1 MAPPVFW
8 QGKVRKR
15 FYHNL
20 ISLFFPI
27 LLRSYYRYSF
37 DTLSD
42 TPTDTLSDQSIMY
55 HMTSPKINN
64 IVLSNYTMPKNELP
78 SSVRLFKAGE
88 NKTSKG
94 VFYYDPSMKDII
106 IKNAELD
113 GRDLLP
119 IDIAHLSVSSG
130 VDNPAAHRAYGWFRL
145 SVEDEGIFAKDI
157 EWTKAG
163 KELLEDRAF
172 RFISPTFTVEE
183 LNNKDTISSII
194 NFALTN
200 EPATYQP
207 MALVASKELN
217 PNSILDQSNKD
228 TNQMKHT
235 VKLDDAATEEEE
247 KQLEE
252 LVEKIEE
259 IIEEEEEV
267 KLEDSLIDEEV
278 DWKATAE
285 TLQSQLEAARDKI
298 LDLMQEIEELKSER
312 LSEEEAEEESIIEAL
327 LEELDIEE
335 EDKEVFAALGKERL
349 MKLAA
354 IKKPKALSKSKL
366 APSLIISPKTNHTVQ
381 LSDDVQ
387 AKIKRGIAQR
397 FKRRG

>member
-1 MAPPVFW
+1 
-8 QGKVRKR
+8 
-15 FYHNL
+15 
-20 ISLFFPI
+20 
-27 LLRSYYRYSF
+27 
-37 DTLSD
+37 
-42 TPTDTLSDQSIMY
+42 
-55 HMTSPKINN
+55 
-64 IVLSNYTMPKNELP
+64 MPKNELP
-78 SSVRLFKAGE
+78 SSVRLFKVGE

-94 VFYYDPSMKDII
+94 VFVYDPALKDII

-183 LNNKDTISSII
+183 IDDKEVISSVI

-207 MALVASKELN
+207 LALVASKEFN
-217 PNSILDQSNKD
+217 PSILDQSNKD
-228 TNQMKHT
+228 IHMKKT
-235 VKLDDAATEEEE
+235 VKLNDAALDEEEE

-252 LVEKIEE
+252 LVEKVVE
-259 IIEEEEEV
+259 IIEEEEEEV
-267 KLEDSLIDEEV
+267 KLEDSLIDDEV

-285 TLQSQLEAARDKI
+285 TLQNQLEAARDKI
-298 LDLMQEIEELKSER
+298 LDLMQEIEELKAER

-327 LEELDIEE
+327 LEELEIEE

-366 APSLIISPKTNHTVQ
+366 APSLIIPQKNDHTVQ

>member
-1 MAPPVFW
+1 
-8 QGKVRKR
+8 
-15 FYHNL
+15 
-20 ISLFFPI
+20 
-27 LLRSYYRYSF
+27 
-37 DTLSD
+37 
-42 TPTDTLSDQSIMY
+42 
-55 HMTSPKINN
+55 
-64 IVLSNYTMPKNELP
+64 MPKNELP

-94 VFYYDPSMKDII
+94 VFYYDPSLKDII

-183 LNNKDTISSII
+183 IDDKEMISSVI

-207 MALVASKELN
+207 LALVASKEFN
-217 PNSILDQSNKD
+217 PNSILNQPNKD
-228 TNQMKHT
+228 TNHMTKKI
-235 VKLDDAATEEEE
+235 KLNDAAIDEEEE

-252 LVEKIEE
+252 LVEKVAEL
-259 IIEEEEEV
+259 IEEEEEV
-267 KLEDSLIDEEV
+267 QLEDSLIDEEV

-285 TLQSQLEAARDKI
+285 TLQNQLEAARDKI
-298 LDLMQEIEELKSER
+298 LDLMQEIEELKAER

-327 LEELDIEE
+327 LEELEIEE

-366 APSLIISPKTNHTVQ
+366 APSLIIPQKNNHTVQ

>member
-1 MAPPVFW
+1 MIP
-8 QGKVRKR
+8 
-15 FYHNL
+15 
-20 ISLFFPI
+20 
-27 LLRSYYRYSF
+27 
-37 DTLSD
+37 
-42 TPTDTLSDQSIMY
+42 
-55 HMTSPKINN
+55 PKINN

-94 VFYYDPSMKDII
+94 VFFYDPALKDTI

-145 SVEDEGIFAKDI
+145 SVEDEGIYAKDI

-183 LNNKDTISSII
+183 LNNKEIITSII

-217 PNSILDQSNKD
+217 PISSELDQSNKD
-228 TNQMKHT
+228 THMKNT
-235 VKLDDAATEEEE
+235 VKLNDAAIEEEE
-247 KQLEE
+247 EEQLEE
-252 LVEKIEE
+252 LVEQVKE
-259 IIEEEEEV
+259 IIEEEEEEV
-267 KLEDSLIDEEV
+267 KLEDSIIDEEV

-285 TLQSQLEAARDKI
+285 TLQNQLEAARDKI

-327 LEELDIEE
+327 LEELEIEE

-366 APSLIISPKTNHTVQ
+366 APSLIIAQKTNHTVQ